1 MCINLIVK
9 SNTQLNANITKIM
22 LDKKTNIS
30 KWLCLKIIA
39 QLQKKYLNLLFLFY
53 YTQKCDYKILLLKI
67 YLKNI
72 ILIFWNLNLFLI

>member
-1 MCINLIVK
+1 MCINLIVKSNTQLNANITINLIVK

-39 QLQKKYLNLLFLFY
+39 QLLKKKRFEAA
-53 YTQKCDYKILLLKI
+53 DI
-67 YLKNI
+67 
-72 ILIFWNLNLFLI
+72 